1 MMFLQ
6 FIVWGAWYV
15 TMGTYLTSIG
25 FQGTSVGFAYSSTA
39 WGAILAPF
47 LVGMVADRFFPAQI
61 VLGVSHLIGAA
72 LMFLVSRTTDQVPF
86 FVLLLAY
93 AITYMPT
100 LALVNAI
107 SFHQM
112 ADPERQFPSIRVL
125 GTLGWIVAGLFIGKM
140 GIEATAKPM
149 QLAAAC
155 SVVLGI
161 YSFTLPNTPPRSK
174 GKSASFREILGTDA
188 LTLMKDRSFAIFVI
202 ASLLVCIPLSFY
214 YSFGNLFL
222 NENNIQNA
230 AGKQTMGQM
239 SEFFFLLV
247 MPFFFKRLGV
257 KKMLLVGMVAWV
269 VRYILFAYAE
279 NSTLVPPLTADALL
293 TSLTFV
299 SMFYVGILLH
309 GVCFDFFFVTGQI
322 YVDKKA
328 PAEIR
333 ASAQG
338 FIALITYGVGMVIG
352 TWFSGVVA
360 EHYQIVDAAGAI
372 VGHHWKSIWVI
383 PAAMAFVVIVLFT
396 ILFSD
401 KDVPVAESEVAEPEA
416 QPEG

>member
-15 TMGTYLTSIG
+15 TMSTYLDAIG
-25 FQGTSVGFAYSSTA
+25 FQGGSIGFAYSSTA

-61 VLGVSHLIGAA
+61 VLGVAHLIGAV
-72 LMFLVSRTTDQVPF
+72 LMFLVSRTTDEVPF

-112 ADPERQFPSIRVL
+112 SDPERQFPSIRVL
-125 GTLGWIVAGLFIGKM
+125 GTLGWIVAGLVIGWM

-149 QLAAAC
+149 QYAAAC
-155 SVVLGI
+155 SVVLGL

-174 GKSASFREILGTDA
+174 GKSASFGEILGTDA

-214 YSFGNLFL
+214 YSFANLFL
-222 NENNIQNA
+222 NESGVENA
-230 AGKQTMGQM
+230 AGKMTMGQM

-257 KKMLLVGMVAWV
+257 KMMLLVGMLAWV
-269 VRYILFAYAE
+269 VRYVLFAYG
-279 NSTLVPPLTADALL
+279 NSESLVM
-293 TSLTFV
+293 
-299 SMFYVGILLH
+299 MFYVGILLH

-328 PAEIR
+328 PAEVR

-360 EHYQIVDAAGAI
+360 EHYQIMDAAGA
-372 VGHHWKSIWVI
+372 VAGHQWKYIWLI

-396 ILFSD
+396 ILFTD
-401 KDVPVAESEVAEPEA
+401 KDVPVEDTANAKA
-416 QPEG
+416 A

>member
-1 MMFLQ
+1 MDPIIRIRLSIMMFLQ
-6 FIVWGAWYV
+6 FIVWGCWYV

-61 VLGVSHLIGAA
+61 VLGVAHLIGAV
-72 LMFLVSRTTDQVPF
+72 LMFLVSRTTDQAPF

-112 ADPERQFPSIRVL
+112 TSPEREFPSIRVL
-125 GTLGWIVAGLFIGKM
+125 GTLGWIVAGLVIGWM
-140 GIEATAKPM
+140 GIEATSKPM
-149 QLAAAC
+149 AFAAAC
-155 SVVLGI
+155 SVVLGL

-174 GKSASFREILGTDA
+174 GKSASFGEILGTDA
-188 LTLMKDRSFAIFVI
+188 LTLLKDKSFAIFVI

-214 YSFGNLFL
+214 YSFANLFL
-222 NENNIQNA
+222 NESGVVNA

-239 SEFFFLLV
+239 SEVFFLLV

-257 KKMLLVGMVAWV
+257 KMMLLVGMLAWV
-269 VRYILFAYAE
+269 VRYVLFAYG
-279 NSTLVPPLTADALL
+279 NSESLVM
-293 TSLTFV
+293 
-299 SMFYVGILLH
+299 MFYVGILLH

-328 PAEIR
+328 PAEVR

-352 TWFSGVVA
+352 TYFSGVIA
-360 EHYQIVDAAGAI
+360 EHYQIMDAAGAV
-372 VGHHWKSIWVI
+372 VGHQWKYIWLI

-396 ILFSD
+396 ILFTD
-401 KDVPVAESEVAEPEA
+401 KDVPVEDTANAKEA
-416 QPEG
+416 

>member
-1 MMFLQ
+1 MDPIIRIRLSIMMFLQ
-6 FIVWGAWYV
+6 FIVWGCWYV

-47 LVGMVADRFFPAQI
+47 LVGMIADRFFPAQI
-61 VLGVSHLIGAA
+61 VLGVAHLIGAA

-112 ADPERQFPSIRVL
+112 TSPEREFPSIRVL
-125 GTLGWIVAGLFIGKM
+125 GTLGWIVAGLVIGWM
-140 GIEATAKPM
+140 GIEATSKPM
-149 QLAAAC
+149 AFAAAC
-155 SVVLGI
+155 SVVLGL

-174 GKSASFREILGTDA
+174 GKSASFSEILGTDA
-188 LTLMKDRSFAIFVI
+188 LALMKDRSFAIFVI

-214 YSFGNLFL
+214 YSFANLFL
-222 NENNIQNA
+222 NESGVVNA

-239 SEFFFLLV
+239 SEVFFLLV

-257 KKMLLVGMVAWV
+257 KMMLLVGMLAWV
-269 VRYILFAYAE
+269 LRYVLFAYG
-279 NSTLVPPLTADALL
+279 NSESLVM
-293 TSLTFV
+293 
-299 SMFYVGILLH
+299 MFYVGILLH

-328 PAEIR
+328 PAEVR

-352 TWFSGVVA
+352 TWFSGVVTQ
-360 EHYQIVDAAGAI
+360 HYQIMEAAEV
-372 VGHHWKSIWVI
+372 VGHQWKYIWLI
-383 PAAMAFVVIVLFT
+383 PAGMAFVVIVLFT
-396 ILFSD
+396 ILFQD
-401 KDVPVAESEVAEPEA
+401 KGVPAEEA
-416 QPEG
+416 SKA